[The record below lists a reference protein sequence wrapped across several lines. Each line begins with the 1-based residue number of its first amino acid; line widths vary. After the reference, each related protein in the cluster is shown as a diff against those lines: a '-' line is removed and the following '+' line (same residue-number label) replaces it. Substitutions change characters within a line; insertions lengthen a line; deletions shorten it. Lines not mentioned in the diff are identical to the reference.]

1 MQEISFTYQ
10 KTRTPKKVLEI
21 FLSTCSS
28 TSIKYISSSCYLMA
42 THKQN
47 MMMINALLCFFFVLF
62 HVPYFFIEKNVSQ
75 LCFPTRL
82 NPFLSLL
89 FWKYKRFYKKKMG
102 LCYISIDIFF
112 NPQMCISS
120 KHFVNT
126 LFYIVYFHIFFGICI
141 LFNLKVL
148 N

>member
-10 KTRTPKKVLEI
+10 KTRTPKKFLEI

-75 LCFPTRL
+75 LCFPTGL
-82 NPFLSLL
+82 SPFLSLL

-102 LCYISIDIFF
+102 LFYISIDIYFF
-112 NPQMCISS
+112 SISGWVS
-120 KHFVNT
+120 QVNILWILCSILYIFIHF
-126 LFYIVYFHIFFGICI
+126 LEQFAFFLI
-141 LFNLKVL
+141 
-148 N
+148 